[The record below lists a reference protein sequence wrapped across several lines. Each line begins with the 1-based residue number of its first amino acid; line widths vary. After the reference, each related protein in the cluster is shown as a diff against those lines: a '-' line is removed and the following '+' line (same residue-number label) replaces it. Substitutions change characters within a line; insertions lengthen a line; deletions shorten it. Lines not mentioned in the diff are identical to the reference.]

1 MFPWTSSKA
10 ALGCIG
16 QSILVYMGS
25 LWFATHDMS
34 TVICQ
39 DGSCISRYFGQNVR
53 RYLQGKTKSVA
64 QRPPV
69 TTCLTILLV
78 CPGLLTVA
86 VFLYAYMRPKTIQRP
101 TLAVLKRARRVGV
114 SGYMRSTIRG
124 GLTRAG
130 CVTPVS
136 AAPPCPFLF
145 PPPVFPAR
153 LDTRLSLSLG
163 PSTSLLCSALSWAPR
178 MLWRRT
184 RLDLCTDAP
193 QVAPTK
199 CAPRPRDRIMH
210 R

>member
-1 MFPWTSSKA
+1 
-10 ALGCIG
+10 
-16 QSILVYMGS
+16 
-25 LWFATHDMS
+25 MS
-34 TVICQ
+34 TVI
-39 DGSCISRYFGQNVR
+39 SVRTAHVSRYLFSSECSALSPRQDKKRCSTPTG
-53 RYLQGKTKSVA
+53 YHL
-64 QRPPV
+64 
-69 TTCLTILLV
+69 LLV
-78 CPGLLTVA
+78 CPGLPTMA
-86 VFLYAYMRPKTIQRP
+86 VFLYAYMRPKTIRRP
-101 TLAVLKRARRVGV
+101 TLAVLKWARRVGV

-163 PSTSLLCSALSWAPR
+163 PSPSLLCSALSWAPR

-184 RLDLCTDAP
+184 PLDLCTDAP